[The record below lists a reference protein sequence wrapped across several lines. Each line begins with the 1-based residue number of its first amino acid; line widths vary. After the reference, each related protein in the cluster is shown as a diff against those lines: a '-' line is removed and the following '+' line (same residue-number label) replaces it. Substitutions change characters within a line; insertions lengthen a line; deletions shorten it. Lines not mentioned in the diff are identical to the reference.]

1 MSEKVQMKYLGK
13 NDTLVRLE
21 RSGEKVE
28 VKSGDVVEV
37 DRDLAVQFAK
47 TYKNIWVSANS
58 KAVPKSEEAQIEG
71 GVDENEIEKAVPKK
85 AKKA

>member
-58 KAVPKSEEAQIEG
+58 KAVPK
-71 GVDENEIEKAVPKK
+71 K